1 MVDVIEFTPEL
12 SMEIL
17 MFSTRLRLDD
27 VAARKISPPLALAMV
42 MMIGFEAG
50 QNCLRLS
57 IIGCKLNQKI
67 PGFAITLIHI

>member
-27 VAARKISPPLALAMV
+27 VAARKISPPLALALTMV
-42 MMIGFEAG
+42 MMIGFEAV
-50 QNCLRLS
+50 
-57 IIGCKLNQKI
+57 IWE
-67 PGFAITLIHI
+67 TD